1 MPAQIQRRSNGRRRG
16 IRLRVENGIMNLLVA
31 LADGLRLHRHY
42 HAALRELRG
51 YNPTELNELGLSP
64 SDIARV
70 AMEEAERR
78 LEAERPAARD
88 DAPHGA
94 ALAGG

>member
-1 MPAQIQRRSNGRRRG
+1 
-16 IRLRVENGIMNLLVA
+16 MNLLAA

-42 HAALRELRG
+42 HTALRELRS
-51 YNPTELNELGLSP
+51 YSLLELNDLGLAP
-64 SDIARV
+64 ADLARV

-78 LEAERPAARD
+78 LEAGRPAPRSRMPQD
-88 DAPHGA
+88 A

>member
-1 MPAQIQRRSNGRRRG
+1 MSAQIQKRSKGRRRG
-16 IRLRVENGIMNLLVA
+16 IRLLVENGIMNLLMA
-31 LADGLRLHRHY
+31 LADSLRLYRHY
-42 HAALRELRG
+42 HAALRELRS
-51 YNPTELNELGLSP
+51 YNRAELNELGLSP

-78 LEAERPAARD
+78 LEAERPAAHG
-88 DAPHGA
+88 DAPRGA